1 MIYTSSRPYPRHS
14 RRVNPR
20 HNRRMTR
27 AQQREWLAFL
37 RVLTVGAGVFLA
49 MAGAGPDPAEIANLP
64 LSIFGTVL
72 AMAAALGLVDNNA
85 ERR

>member
-14 RRVNPR
+14 RRATPR
-20 HNRRMTR
+20 HYRRMTR
-27 AQQREWLAFL
+27 AQQREWLTFL
-37 RVLTVGAGVFLA
+37 RVLTVGVGVFLA
-49 MAGAGPDPAEIANLP
+49 MAGAGPDPAEIVNLP

-72 AMAAALGLVDNNA
+72 AMIAALGLVDNNA